1 MWAIP
6 YTDQTDTASSS
17 AGSLADRPT
26 QVYHILTVHAS
37 LHRGS
42 EKMTASPT
50 ATIQRIRPPQ
60 GRLVFYEDNI
70 IDGRVPIEMMQSNAI
85 KQALAALDHLP
96 DTEEFT
102 YIDSNLPI
110 RLDPTDLRISI
121 APDYYRAR
129 GVDVSRIRDDTGYN
143 LWEIGKPPEWVLE
156 VASRSAYRKDLYEKP
171 AIYAGIG
178 VSELWMFDP
187 TGGEL
192 YGQALI
198 GFKMVEGEYEP
209 VDISTN
215 EHGLPSGYSDE
226 LGLRICALEWSKRD
240 ELLRVQPN
248 LNLVISANYQ
258 PWQLMFQDADTGLYL
273 INMRTAITEY
283 RQAEAERQRLEAE
296 HESERT
302 RAEQAEAERGR
313 AEQSLADERAAHDE
327 TRTALQQRDARIREL
342 EDRLRQSDG

>member
-1 MWAIP
+1 MA
-6 YTDQTDTASSS
+6 T
-17 AGSLADRPT
+17 R
-26 QVYHILTVHAS
+26 
-37 LHRGS
+37 
-42 EKMTASPT
+42 PT
-50 ATIQRIRPPQ
+50 ATIHRIRPPQ
-60 GRLVFYEDNI
+60 GRLVFYEENI

-96 DTEEFT
+96 DSEEFT

-110 RLDPTDLRISI
+110 RLDPSDLRISI

-156 VASRSAYRKDLYEKP
+156 VASRSTYRKDLYEKSG
-171 AIYAGIG
+171 IYAGIE

-187 TGGEL
+187 MGGEL
-192 YGQALI
+192 YGQPLL
-198 GFKMVEGEYEP
+198 GYRLVDGEYEP

-226 LGLRICALEWSKRD
+226 LGLRLCALEWSKR
-240 ELLRVQPN
+240 EALLDVQPN
-248 LNLVISANYQ
+248 LRLVISANYQ

-273 INMRTAITEY
+273 VNMKTAIAEY
-283 RQAEAERQRLEAE
+283 RQAEAERQ
-296 HESERT
+296 
-302 RAEQAEAERGR
+302 Q

-327 TRTALQQRDARIREL
+327 TRAELQERDARIREL
-342 EDRLRQSDG
+342 EERLRRPEG

>member
-1 MWAIP
+1 MA
-6 YTDQTDTASSS
+6 T
-17 AGSLADRPT
+17 L
-26 QVYHILTVHAS
+26 
-37 LHRGS
+37 
-42 EKMTASPT
+42 PT
-50 ATIQRIRPPQ
+50 ATLQKIRPPK
-60 GRLVFYEDNI
+60 GKLVFYEDNI

-96 DTEEFT
+96 ESDEFA

-129 GVDVSRIRDDTGYN
+129 NVDVARIRDDTGYN

-156 VASRSAYRKDLYEKP
+156 VASRSTYRKDLYEKP

-192 YGQALI
+192 YGQALM
-198 GFKMVEGEYEP
+198 GFRLVDGEYEP
-209 VDISTN
+209 IDISPN
-215 EHGLPSGYSDE
+215 ELGLPSGYSDE

-240 ELLRVQPN
+240 ELLRAQPN
-248 LNLVISANYQ
+248 LRLVISANYQ

-273 INMRTAITEY
+273 INMRTALLEY
-283 RQAEAERQRLEAE
+283 RQAESERRRLEVE
-296 HESERT
+296 HESERA
-302 RAEQAEAERGR
+302 RAAQAEVERSRAEAEREQ
-313 AEQSLADERAAHDE
+313 AEQSLADEQAAHDE
-327 TRTALQQRDARIREL
+327 TRAELQERDARIREL
-342 EDRLRQSDG
+342 EDKMRRLGG